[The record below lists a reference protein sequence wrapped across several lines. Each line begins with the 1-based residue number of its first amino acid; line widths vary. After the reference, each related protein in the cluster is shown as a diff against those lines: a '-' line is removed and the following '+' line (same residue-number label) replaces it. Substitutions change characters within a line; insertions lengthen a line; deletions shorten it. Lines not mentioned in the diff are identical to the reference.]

1 MDVALVDAKAPFS
14 VCGMKRYLPFLVNL
28 IELAILSGSS
38 LMQMKKIL
46 HSQRIGKKTA
56 TEILLSLL
64 RNKSQIKQARSFFI
78 LLT

>member
-1 MDVALVDAKAPFS
+1 
-14 VCGMKRYLPFLVNL
+14 MKRYLPFLVNL
-28 IELAILSGSS
+28 IKLAILSGSS

-46 HSQRIGKKTA
+46 NSQRIEKKTV

-64 RNKSQIKQARSFFI
+64 PNKSQIKEARSFFI